1 MFMTLLDLPPN
12 AESLLP
18 PKTPPKP
25 ESSSLWIETRKIR
38 NRLTRTKRTKRMILK
53 TAIYYLPIKSA
64 IDDRQEL
71 LKSKRCSANQC
82 AVDVFASHKLLDIRR
97 LH

>member
-1 MFMTLLDLPPN
+1 
-12 AESLLP
+12 
-18 PKTPPKP
+18 
-25 ESSSLWIETRKIR
+25 
-38 NRLTRTKRTKRMILK
+38 MILK